1 MKQVKDTHID
11 PAVKAKAE
19 KAAESGMSAYQSFY
33 KTMLTNEER
42 AQLINS
48 GVHDEIKKK
57 LGA

>member
-1 MKQVKDTHID
+1 
-11 PAVKAKAE
+11 
-19 KAAESGMSAYQSFY
+19 MSAYQAFY
-33 KTMLTNEER
+33 KTMLTNDER